1 MTRQARPAAVVWDL
15 DGTIIDSEEYWIIAE
30 TEIVESFGGT
40 WSHEDGLAVIG
51 QGLSE
56 TALLMQE
63 RGVKLSIGDI
73 TSAMTTRVLEK
84 VDEKMPW
91 RPGAP
96 ELVRGLFAEG
106 VPLAIATM
114 AYAEMAHRVARAIS
128 GVTFGAS
135 VAGDQVTH
143 SKPDPEIYLL
153 AAQQLGVDPSACVAI
168 EDSPVGV
175 TAASRAGLFTIGVPL
190 LLSLDDAP
198 TSLIWPTLAERTPQ
212 DIFDAFREDRSPALR
227 SLGSLPG
234 RYAPET
240 GFKSPTPKAAC
251 TPLLS
256 SPGPSSTLI
265 GAVSNTTTSS
275 ALLTAP

>member
-1 MTRQARPAAVVWDL
+1 MTRDALPAAVVWDL
-15 DGTIIDSEEYWIIAE
+15 DGTVIDSEEYWIIAE

-63 RGVKLSIGDI
+63 RGVTLSIGEI
-73 TSAMTTRVLEK
+73 TSGMTSRVLDK
-84 VDEKMPW
+84 MDEKMPW

-96 ELVRGLFAEG
+96 ELIRGLNDEG
-106 VPLAIATM
+106 VPVGIATM
-114 AYAEMAHRVARAIS
+114 SYAEMAHRVAKAIT
-128 GVTFGAS
+128 GVTFSAI
-135 VAGDQVTH
+135 VAGDQVTN

-153 AAQQLGVDPSACVAI
+153 AAERLGVNPTDCVAI

-198 TSLIWPTLAERTPQ
+198 ASLLWPTLAGRTPQ
-212 DIFDAFREDRSPALR
+212 DIFDAFNQHRGLA
-227 SLGSLPG
+227 
-234 RYAPET
+234 
-240 GFKSPTPKAAC
+240 
-251 TPLLS
+251 
-256 SPGPSSTLI
+256 
-265 GAVSNTTTSS
+265 
-275 ALLTAP
+275 